1 MSKPK
6 VNLLDIEFANKV
18 IVNVPVGKGEYM
30 YHEFSF
36 YPDDSTLDY
45 VLDQLGDKYEITE

>member
-18 IVNVPVGKGEYM
+18 IVNVPVGGGEYM

>member
-30 YHEFSF
+30 YHEFTM

-45 VLDQLGDKYEITE
+45 VIEQLGEKYEITE